1 MGKGFFKKLVS
12 LSLAL
17 TLLVSYAITA
27 GALFEVQ
34 TPLNSESAYLV
45 SLDTDTVIYKKNETQ
60 KMYPAS
66 LTKIM
71 TAILTLEKV
80 TDIDTVVTAPAY
92 IYDELFGKN
101 ASTADIRKGENIS
114 VRELLYA
121 LLLPS
126 ACEAASILADY
137 VGGGSVDN
145 FVAMMNER
153 ATQLGATNTHFVN
166 PHGLHD
172 PNQYSTAYDMSLI
185 MKHAISLP
193 HFEEIASTPVYTMKA
208 SNVHAEER
216 TIVHTNKM
224 NSKYSSYYES
234 YMGASKTGNTDE
246 SGRNLA
252 SVAEKNGFKYMLITM
267 GAPNK
272 DANGK
277 YLDKMLSFV
286 DAKNTYDWIFDSFEV
301 KKVASPEQIVATA
314 KVVAAKRKDF
324 VSLTTEVDVSCL
336 LPKNVELTS
345 IQQVTHVPDELRAP
359 IFKGD
364 KIGTVDF
371 KLADEVIASAELV
384 AYEDIERSFFLSIF
398 EFFKDIFRSIWF
410 KIIFAI
416 VLLAIILYIV
426 YAVYFNMKR
435 KRRYGG
441 IRRRRRRI
449 YRKRRRKFKW

>member
-1 MGKGFFKKLVS
+1 MGKGLFKKLIS

-17 TLLVSYAITA
+17 VLIASYAVTA

-34 TPLNSESAYLV
+34 TPLHSEAAYLV
-45 SLDTDTVIYKKNETQ
+45 SLDTDTVIYKKNETK

-80 TDIDTVVTAPAY
+80 TDIDTMVTAPAY
-92 IYDELFGKN
+92 VYDELFGKN
-101 ASTADIRKGENIS
+101 ASTADIRQGENIS

-137 VGGGSVDN
+137 VGGGSVTA
-145 FVAMMNER
+145 FVDMMNAR
-153 ATQLGATNTHFVN
+153 ALELGATNTHFMN

-172 PNQYSTAYDMSLI
+172 PDQYSTAQDMALI
-185 MKHAISLP
+185 MKHALSLP

-208 SNVHAEER
+208 SNIHAETR

-252 SVAEKNGFKYMLITM
+252 SVAEKNGFEYMLITM
-267 GAPNK
+267 GAQNK

-277 YLDKMLSFV
+277 YLDKILSFV

-314 KVVAAKRKDF
+314 KVVAGKRKDF

-359 IFKGD
+359 INKGD
-364 KIGTVDF
+364 KIGSVDF

-416 VLLAIILYIV
+416 AFILFIVYIA

-449 YRKRRRKFKW
+449 YRRRRRKFKW